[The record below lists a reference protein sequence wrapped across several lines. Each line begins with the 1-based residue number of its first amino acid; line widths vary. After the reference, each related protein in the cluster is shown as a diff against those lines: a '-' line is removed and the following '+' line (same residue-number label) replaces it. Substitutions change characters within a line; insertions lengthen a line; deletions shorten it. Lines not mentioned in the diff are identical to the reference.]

1 MLPFK
6 HIPRLILI
14 HLVKNAVFWLNA
26 LPARDGVSSVHSPR
40 YLLTGRE
47 LEYPL
52 HVRLEFGEYV
62 QTHEK
67 HGNRMTDRTL
77 GAICLGPNGNAQG
90 GHYFMYLSTGARIT
104 RDR

>member
-1 MLPFK
+1 M
-6 HIPRLILI
+6 
-14 HLVKNAVFWLNA
+14 
-26 LPARDGVSSVHSPR
+26 DSVSSTHSPR
-40 YLLTGRE
+40 YLLTGHE

-77 GAICLGPNGNAQG
+77 GAICLGPNGNSQG
-90 GHYFMYLSTGARIT
+90 DTILCESTGARIT
-104 RDR
+104 QDR